1 MHFIRTLAAVFSHRW
16 VVATAILAAAITF
29 ALSMWLRNLS
39 LIAATFRSPL
49 FSARDSVTLMVR
61 LLGGITTDATLLS
74 AVLII
79 TTSLQ
84 FGINAGLFSFYIQRK
99 RSLPHVTE
107 GTSTLGGLIAA
118 IFGVGCASCGTFV
131 LGAVLSSVGAGGLL
145 ALLPL
150 GGHEFLIVSVGLL
163 AASIYAL
170 TRSIESS
177 NVCAVPNNQ
186 LYESTNRKLSTT

>member
-1 MHFIRTLAAVFSHRW
+1 MQFIRTLAAVFSHWW
-16 VVATAILAAAITF
+16 VVAIAIIGAVITF

-39 LIAATFRSPL
+39 LILATFHSSL
-49 FSARDSVTLMVR
+49 FSTGDSALLMVR
-61 LLGGITTDATLLS
+61 LLGGITTDATLLA

-79 TTSLQ
+79 TTSLL

-107 GTSTLGGLIAA
+107 GTSTLGGLITAV
-118 IFGVGCASCGTFV
+118 FGVGCASCGTFV

-163 AASIYAL
+163 SASIYAM
-170 TRSIESS
+170 TRSIKSS
-177 NVCAVPNNQ
+177 NVCSIPN
-186 LYESTNRKLSTT
+186 LSNL